1 MTGKQIRS
9 WAWNRAREDRGLL
22 IAVALTGIAAG
33 IPATIAGRLLANAA
47 WPVRTLAPLPL
58 RLLGALVQMG
68 ALFVALRAAQG
79 QETEYE
85 QISAPFRREWRKKAV
100 LLAAAYLAVTTL
112 AQLGTTLLS
121 VKAQELQSGWPVN
134 MSLALGAVLG
144 LLLSGIWFPVE
155 YVLFLNPE
163 KGAGQVLRE
172 GLALGVRS
180 LGRILAFQF
189 WVALPLLLPIL
200 SVLLAGEVGSSGMA
214 NLLTVLWLGLLI
226 WVTPYLSLAQ
236 AGLALNLA
244 GKRPKGN
251 GRKKG
256 T

>member
-22 IAVALTGIAAG
+22 IAVVLTGIAAG

-58 RLLGALVQMG
+58 RLLGSLVQMG

-79 QETEYE
+79 RETEYR
-85 QISAPFRREWRKKAV
+85 QISAPFRREWWKKAV
-100 LLAAAYLAVTTL
+100 LLAAVYLVLTPL
-112 AQLGTTLLS
+112 VQLGPDLLAIR
-121 VKAQELQSGWPVN
+121 AQELENGGLLNLSYG
-134 MSLALGAVLG
+134 LGVALG

-155 YVLFLNPE
+155 YMLFLNPE